1 MSMSRDQVTAWQLPG
16 ILLGLV
22 PETAPL
28 IAKVAVE
35 ACDPSPEEL
44 AEAGASANED
54 GESAYDKVLAEVG
67 RKLRGDLDPYSLAAW
82 IFLPVF
88 ESALGAEQLDED
100 LVRRCCDFLER
111 AFSGEKYAAEG
122 PLMMVAQN
130 FGVEQTSRV
139 LAFAGPNFREAL
151 RDSGWLD

>member
-1 MSMSRDQVTAWQLPG
+1 MCMSGDQVTAWGLPEV
-16 ILLGLV
+16 LLELV

-35 ACDPSPEEL
+35 ACDPSPGEL
-44 AEAGASANED
+44 AEAGASSSED
-54 GESAYDKVLAEVG
+54 DESAYDGVLTEVG
-67 RKLRGDLDPYSLAAW
+67 RKLRGGLDPYSLAAW

-88 ESALGAEQLDED
+88 ESALDGEQLDED
-100 LVRRCCDFLER
+100 LVRRCCHFLEL

-130 FGVEQTSRV
+130 FGTENTSRV
-139 LAFAGPNFREAL
+139 LPFAGPKFREAL